1 MTCRPPPTDIR
12 HPPDA
17 PAPSDDRPV
26 RRAARR
32 SAPRRAGRG
41 EEEAEEAQ
49 ASRLHARRP
58 RGNWSGT
65 WTNPR
70 FNTNG
75 TLTLTVTAT
84 ASTLGWTATIGGN
97 TFGCA
102 PPAPQ
107 SFTLTKGSGPNHW
120 NAAGFS
126 IAGSNAAFGDFAA
139 NYTFKGGSLTASG
152 KNLACA
158 PGLSFTVSGHF
169 TAKAF
174 TATATITL
182 PNGGGTAITNV
193 SLERA

>member
-1 MTCRPPPTDIR
+1 MRRIR
-12 HPPDA
+12 SILVVLVVLLVAVLVVA
-17 PAPSDDRPV
+17 PAGAKKKPKPKPKPKPV
-26 RRAARR
+26 PAAFTP
-32 SAPRRAGRG
+32 AVLAGT
-41 EEEAEEAQ
+41 
-49 ASRLHARRP
+49 
-58 RGNWSGT
+58 WSGT
-65 WTNPR
+65 WNNTR

-75 TLTLTVTAT
+75 TLTLVVSASAT
-84 ASTLGWTATIGGN
+84 TLGWTATIGGN

-107 SFTLTKGSGPNHW
+107 TFTLPKGSGPNSW

-139 NYTFKGGSLTASG
+139 TYTFKGGAITASG

-158 PGLSFTVSGHF
+158 PGLSFTVQGTF
-169 TAKAF
+169 AANTF

-193 SLERA
+193 SLTRS

>member
-1 MTCRPPPTDIR
+1 MRRLRPIVVLLVVLLAAVLVV
-12 HPPDA
+12 A
-17 PAPSDDRPV
+17 PAGAKKKPKKHK
-26 RRAARR
+26 AAGFTP
-32 SAPRRAGRG
+32 AAL
-41 EEEAEEAQ
+41 A
-49 ASRLHARRP
+49 
-58 RGNWSGT
+58 GNWSGT
-65 WTNPR
+65 WTNTR

-75 TLTLTVTAT
+75 TLTLAVTAT

-139 NYTFKGGSLTASG
+139 SYTFKGGTITASG

-158 PGLSFTVSGHF
+158 PGLSFTVVGHF
-169 TAKAF
+169 AAKAF

-193 SLERA
+193 SLTRG

>member
-1 MTCRPPPTDIR
+1 MRRLRLVLILLVVLLVAALVV
-12 HPPDA
+12 A
-17 PAPSDDRPV
+17 PAGAKKKPKKHKP
-26 RRAARR
+26 
-32 SAPRRAGRG
+32 APGFTPAVL
-41 EEEAEEAQ
+41 A
-49 ASRLHARRP
+49 
-58 RGNWSGT
+58 GNWNGT
-65 WTNPR
+65 WTNTR

-75 TLTLTVTAT
+75 TLTLTVDAT
-84 ASTLGWTATIGGN
+84 AATLGWTATIGGN

-126 IAGSNAAFGDFAA
+126 IAGGNAAFGDFAA
-139 NYTFKGGSLTASG
+139 TYSFRGGTLTASG
-152 KNLACA
+152 KNLSCA

-182 PNGGGTAITNV
+182 PNGGGTATTNV
-193 SLERA
+193 SLTRS